1 MASRHLGPRRP
12 CVFWASLLAIAG
24 CLRLMGTGFTGPT
37 AAAPTRIARASFETG
52 KVNVGVELQEEPAE
66 PPQPVL
72 ECDEACMTAIYD
84 CIEEGCSVDALMKL
98 DTQLA
103 RDEQKIVG
111 TVSELKDTQKT
122 AYTPENAG
130 TLAWLGNFLS
140 RSGSL
145 RAQLQA
151 LRRRGLWRDERAAE
165 WLRSSRP
172 GFLAVMSEEE
182 SEQLVGE
189 AARPL
194 QERAAHN
201 LDIILRQHAAGVSQK
216 GEAGSAVEAGR

>member
-151 LRRRGLWRDERAAE
+151 LRGIQDSDFVRQMVKAAAVAFGGG
-165 WLRSSRP
+165 RP
-172 GFLAVMSEEE
+172 NDYPKVGVAGYSE
-182 SEQLVGE
+182 S
-189 AARPL
+189 PP
-194 QERAAHN
+194 
-201 LDIILRQHAAGVSQK
+201 
-216 GEAGSAVEAGR
+216 